1 MALAAGTALG
11 PYEIVGLIGA
21 GGMGEVYRA
30 KDARLQRT
38 VAIKIL
44 PASFSTE
51 PTRLRR
57 FEHEAR
63 AAGSLNHPN
72 IVAVY
77 DVGAHDACPYIVTEF
92 LEGQTLRDKL
102 VSQLSVERATDYA
115 TQIATGLA
123 AAHAQGILHRDLKPE
138 NVFVTKDGR
147 AKILDFGLAK
157 STGST
162 VDEGATLPST
172 QNDISAPG
180 TVLGTVG
187 YMSPEQV
194 LGKPVD
200 ARSDIFSFG
209 AVLYEMLAGRRAFP
223 HESAVDTMYA
233 ILHQELPDTTGLTSR
248 VPRPLLSILRRC
260 LAKAPDERFQSASD
274 LAFAL
279 STLSNHQVEPIVPGI
294 VKHPAARHWL
304 EVGLAGL
311 SIAAVCATAGY
322 WAGGRRDNGAPPS
335 FRQLTFRRG
344 TVTTARFA
352 YDGQTVIYAGRWDGK
367 PRQLFSLRLDTT
379 ESTALPL
386 PEADIL
392 SVSKSSELAILK
404 ADGTLARVPL
414 GGGGAR
420 DVADNVLAG
429 DWAPDGTT
437 LALVRH
443 EGARQWLEY
452 PIGTTIFRPIDV
464 FNTLRSPR
472 VSPDGE
478 FVAVVESAFGSGRIT
493 IVDRSGVVKCRSRNT
508 NIDEGAA
515 WTPDGREV
523 WFNRSETGLNFAV
536 HAVALDGRERLV
548 YRSMGV
554 VGISD
559 IARDGRALMVHQ
571 GVRAV
576 MTGIGP
582 DETSER
588 DLTWLDFSRPQDLSS
603 DGRVVLFTESGT
615 GAGANPAAFVRPT
628 DGSPAVLL
636 GAGLRAWALS
646 PDGKWA
652 LATKADQSADEPQL
666 KVVLLPIGAGQARV
680 LESSTLTS
688 FTRGRW
694 LPDGTRVMFNARD
707 AGRPPR
713 DYVQNI
719 VSGAPMPITPEGV
732 SSEGGVTPDSR
743 FVLASGEGGSFWMYP
758 INGGSPFPA
767 KGLSAGDLP
776 IRWSG
781 DGTMMWTVNQEH
793 EVPEIL
799 RINVSTG
806 RRESWRKIRSA
817 DPAGLDPAS
826 LRVVIS
832 ADGRS
837 YVFSYFRLL
846 SDLYVAGGLH

>member
-30 KDARLQRT
+30 TDARLRRT

-44 PASFSTE
+44 PASFATE
-51 PTRLRR
+51 PIRLRR
-57 FEHEAR
+57 FEYEAR

-102 VSQLSVERATDYA
+102 VSPLSVERALDYA
-115 TQIATGLA
+115 TQIARGLA
-123 AAHAQGILHRDLKPE
+123 AAHAKGILHRDLKPE

-157 STGST
+157 SMGPAV
-162 VDEGATLPST
+162 VDGATST
-172 QNDISAPG
+172 SPQNNLSAPG
-180 TVLGTVG
+180 SVPGTAG

-194 LGKPVD
+194 LEKPVD

-209 AVLYEMLAGRRAFP
+209 AVLYEMLAGRRAFQ
-223 HESAVDTMYA
+223 HGSAVDTMHA
-233 ILHQELPDTTGLTSR
+233 IVHQELPDIPDLTSR
-248 VPRPLLSILRRC
+248 LPGSLLSILRRC
-260 LAKAPDERFQSASD
+260 LAKEPDERFQSASD

-279 STLSNHQVEPIVPGI
+279 SALANRQVETIGPGM
-294 VKHPAARHWL
+294 VKHPAARRWL
-304 EVGLAGL
+304 AAGLAGAM
-311 SIAAVCATAGY
+311 IAAVCAAAGY
-322 WAGGRRDNGAPPS
+322 WAGGRRVTGAPPS

-352 YDGQTVIYAGRWDGK
+352 HDGQTVIYASRWDGK
-367 PRQLFSLRLDTT
+367 PRQLFSLRVDTA

-452 PIGTTIFRPIDV
+452 PIGTTIFRPADV
-464 FNTLRSPR
+464 FNTLLSPR

-478 FVAVVESAFGSGRIT
+478 FVAVLESAVGSGRIT
-493 IVDRSGVVKCRSRNT
+493 IVDRKGVVKCRSRNA
-508 NIDEGAA
+508 NVEDGAA

-523 WFNRSETGLNFAV
+523 WFNQSETGLNFAV
-536 HAVALDGRERLV
+536 HALALDGRERMV
-548 YRSMGV
+548 HRSIGTV
-554 VGISD
+554 LIAD

-571 GVRAV
+571 DVRGV

-582 DETSER
+582 DATSER
-588 DLTWLDFSRPQDLSS
+588 DLTWLDFSRPRDLSR
-603 DGRVVLFTESGT
+603 DGRVVLFTESGA
-615 GAGANPAAFVRPT
+615 GAGANPAGFVRST

-652 LATKADQSADEPQL
+652 LATKADQSADEPQV

-680 LESSTLTS
+680 LESSTLTA

-694 LPDGTRVMFNARD
+694 LPDGTRVLFNARD

-713 DYVQNI
+713 DYVQN
-719 VSGAPMPITPEGV
+719 VMSGAPTPITPEGV
-732 SSEGGVTPDSR
+732 SSQGGVSPDSR
-743 FVLASGEGGSFWMYP
+743 FVLASGAGRSFWMYP
-758 INGGSPFPA
+758 STEARRFRRRGSAPATFP
-767 KGLSAGDLP
+767 S
-776 IRWSG
+776 
-781 DGTMMWTVNQEH
+781 DGTVM
-793 EVPEIL
+793 
-799 RINVSTG
+799 G
-806 RRESWRKIRSA
+806 RRCGRSA
-817 DPAGLDPAS
+817 RNAKCRRFYGSLWPRDDAS
-826 LRVVIS
+826 RGARSGARIRRGSTRPHS
-832 ADGRS
+832 AS
-837 YVFSYFRLL
+837 
-846 SDLYVAGGLH
+846 